1 MIYQLQ
7 ILSSPKGN
15 NLPNFHHQVVSQANS
30 FEAAIDEY
38 QHKIYFLAGCF
49 HVALGDQVI
58 KHNWS
63 TSLQENV
70 FFSSRSVHFKF
81 KMPIKVITNLDE
93 FTLYSF

>member
-7 ILSSPKGN
+7 ILSSPKGK
-15 NLPNFHHQVVSQANS
+15 NLPNFHHQVVSQTNS

-38 QHKIYFLAGCF
+38 QHKIYFPARCF
-49 HVALGDQVI
+49 HAALGDQVI
-58 KHNWS
+58 KHNCS

-70 FFSSRSVHFKF
+70 FSSRSVHFKF